1 MTFNMLEL
9 EEGLER
15 KLSEKE
21 RKDILEYAVWIQ
33 QPKPSKNDPKY
44 EDFMKCRYNVFSLY
58 KQLAVKFGAD
68 TAKIDRIINE
78 YKPVINT

>member
-1 MTFNMLEL
+1 MMTFNMLEL
-9 EEGLER
+9 EEGLGR

-21 RKDILEYAVWIQ
+21 RKNILEYAVWTQ
-33 QPKPSKNDPKY
+33 QPKPSKDDPKY

-68 TAKIDRIINE
+68 TTSIDKILDE
-78 YKPVINT
+78 YQPKS